1 MKDELAQ
8 GGAPSSNYDE
18 KAADLRTLSAEQLEE
33 LLADTEKDMDEIESW
48 LKHPHTMKISKELQ
62 AVRDKLVTQV
72 LSPFLKDEEERMRY
86 IVMVSVLDHFLDGT
100 DNQLRGLIQQH
111 RNLIEQ
117 QAGHEVGQ

>member
-1 MKDELAQ
+1 MDHQLAQ
-8 GGAPSSNYDE
+8 GGAPSEKYDD
-18 KAADLRTLSAEQLEE
+18 KAAELRILSPDQLRE
-33 LLADTEKDMDEIESW
+33 LLAETEKDMDEIESW

-62 AVRDKLVTQV
+62 AVRDKLVMQI

-86 IVMVSVLDHFLDGT
+86 IVMVSVLDPFLDGT

-117 QAGHEVGQ
+117 HAGQEVGQ